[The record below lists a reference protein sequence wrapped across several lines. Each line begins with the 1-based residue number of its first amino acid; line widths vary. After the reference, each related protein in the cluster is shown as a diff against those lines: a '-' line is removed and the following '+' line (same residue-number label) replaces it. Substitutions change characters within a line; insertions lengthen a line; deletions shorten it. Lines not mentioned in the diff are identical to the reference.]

1 MNELRDEF
9 GQAMREEAQTRA
21 QTLPGSGA
29 FGGGVLDE
37 AVETTVDERFGW
49 VLPEIADTTKDWVR
63 TDIVDGLDEG
73 KNPRRVA
80 QDLRDRFDED
90 FATWR
95 AERIA
100 RTEMLTAS
108 NAGTHAAHQ
117 NADVVKKRS
126 WLSTRDGSVRP
137 AHVALDGQVVG
148 VEKPF
153 IIAGEQA
160 MYPGDFPSARLSIN
174 CRCTT
179 VAEFDDKRTE
189 SERDKIWKLF
199 DKRLTRRE
207 QDTKEVARRAF
218 ARQRDQVLGVFAQ
231 EFDIELEAVA

>member
-1 MNELRDEF
+1 
-9 GQAMREEAQTRA
+9 
-21 QTLPGSGA
+21 
-29 FGGGVLDE
+29 VLDE

-49 VLPEIADTTKDWVR
+49 VLPEIADTTKDWLR

-117 NADVVKKRS
+117 NADAVKKRS
-126 WLSTRDGSVRP
+126 WLTTADRSVRP
-137 AHVALDGQVVG
+137 AHTELEAFTRRDPILVD
-148 VEKPF
+148 EPF
-153 IIAGEQA
+153 RIAGEEA
-160 MYPGDFPSARLSIN
+160 MYPGDFPSARLSVN

-179 VAEFDDKRTE
+179 VAEFDDKSDDDAR
-189 SERDKIWKLF
+189 RRIAKQF

-231 EFDIELEAVA
+231 EFDIEPEAVA